1 MSKVS
6 DLNWVGEEMEDQ
18 CDSGSVSDRA
28 SASPKSLVKSS
39 GEKRHLVAEEK
50 HEVARKR
57 VKMRDLES
65 VLRRGGTNNH
75 SPKSVKDEGGK
86 VSSRCGEGLGTSQ
99 VTEEPVTSI
108 IDGSHE
114 DEFER
119 SISPVEGNC
128 KPVQLDLNTEICSA
142 NKLESDVNSKHTGE
156 TKETVE
162 GSLLRQH
169 ETSSDYHAYSKGL
182 DLNLNAEDLSSTV
195 NLNPFYPY
203 KNLDQLKPVDASECA
218 SSTGPLEEKDSLRL
232 WKEMKQNGFLSSSHG
247 GIPIPK
253 QRGRKSKND
262 VLKKKLELA
271 KKEQVDRFTKIAAPS
286 GLLNELNPGI
296 INHVRNRK
304 QVHSIIEALVRSG
317 RAENSHVANKHGG
330 HSKGEMKEIGYG
342 KGLGCSDNL
351 GVPQLSYSSENV
363 APSALLERK
372 QTTGFPM
379 LMMNKSSNFISENEE
394 EDRDLGMSGGLCKKN
409 FVSNANSSSQ
419 DDGLALR
426 LSSTTSKAS
435 EITFMSNEDSTAFSS
450 VTSLSVKAATVASQW
465 LELLH
470 QDIKGRLAALKR
482 SKKRV
487 QAVINTELPFLIRKE
502 FSSNQENNPY
512 LTNSPIA
519 DMHLSK
525 WSTLFGQMDK
535 ALCEEEQQLEIWLNQ
550 VKEMQLHCE
559 HGLQHV
565 QWNAP
570 HSSENLGAT
579 DIISRSNKPDTSER
593 ELAVRAAA
601 ASIYSTCNFLLA
613 KENVSCC

>member
-1 MSKVS
+1 
-6 DLNWVGEEMEDQ
+6 MEDQ
-18 CDSGSVSDRA
+18 CDSGSVFDRA

-39 GEKRHLVAEEK
+39 GEKRHLVTEEK

-65 VLRRGGTNNH
+65 VLRREGTNNH
-75 SPKSVKDEGGK
+75 PPKSLKDEGGK
-86 VSSRCGEGLGTSQ
+86 VSSQCGEGLGTSQ
-99 VTEEPVTSI
+99 VTEETVTSI
-108 IDGSHE
+108 IDGSQE
-114 DEFER
+114 DNSQR
-119 SISPVEGNC
+119 NILPVEGNC
-128 KPVQLDLNTEICSA
+128 KPVQLDLNTEICST
-142 NKLESDVNSKHTGE
+142 NKLDSDVNPEHTGE
-156 TKETVE
+156 TKETDE

-169 ETSSDYHAYSKGL
+169 ETSSGQHAYSKGL
-182 DLNLNAEDLSSTV
+182 DLNLNAEDLSSSV

-317 RAENSHVANKHGG
+317 RAENSHVGNKHGG
-330 HSKGEMKEIGYG
+330 HSKGETKEIGYG
-342 KGLGCSDNL
+342 KGLGCSDNS
-351 GVPQLSYSSENV
+351 GMHQLSYSSENV
-363 APSALLERK
+363 APSALFERK
-372 QTTGFPM
+372 QTTGFPTS
-379 LMMNKSSNFISENEE
+379 MMSKSSSFISEHEE
-394 EDRDLGMSGGLCKKN
+394 EDGDLSTVGGLYKKN
-409 FVSNANSSSQ
+409 FVSNPTSISQ

-426 LSSTTSKAS
+426 LSSTMSKAS
-435 EITFMSNEDSTAFSS
+435 EITWSMSNEDSTAFSS

-487 QAVINTELPFLIRKE
+487 QAVINTELPFLISKE

-512 LTNSPIA
+512 QIKSPIA

-535 ALCEEEQQLEIWLNQ
+535 ALTEEEQQLDIWLNQ

-570 HSSENLGAT
+570 HSAENPGAA

>member
-1 MSKVS
+1 
-6 DLNWVGEEMEDQ
+6 MEDQ
-18 CDSGSVSDRA
+18 CDSGSVSGRTL
-28 SASPKSLVKSS
+28 ASPKSHVKSS
-39 GEKRHLVAEEK
+39 GEKRHLVTEEK

-65 VLRRGGTNNH
+65 VLRREGTNNH
-75 SPKSVKDEGGK
+75 SPKSVKDKGGK
-86 VSSRCGEGLGTSQ
+86 VSSQCGEEGLGRSQ

-108 IDGSHE
+108 TNGSH
-114 DEFER
+114 DDKSER
-119 SISPVEGNC
+119 NSLPVEGNC

-142 NKLESDVNSKHTGE
+142 NKFESDVNPKHTGE
-156 TKETVE
+156 TKEADEV
-162 GSLLRQH
+162 SLFRQH
-169 ETSSDYHAYSKGL
+169 ETSSDHHAYSKGL
-182 DLNLNAEDLSSTV
+182 DLNLNAEDLSSSV
-195 NLNPFYPY
+195 NVNPFYPY

-218 SSTGPLEEKDSLRL
+218 SSTGPLEEKDSFRL
-232 WKEMKQNGFLSSSHG
+232 WNEMKQNGFLSSAHG

-317 RAENSHVANKHGG
+317 RAENGHVGSKQAG
-330 HSKGEMKEIGYG
+330 HSKGETKEIGNG
-342 KGLGCSDNL
+342 KALGCFDNS
-351 GVPQLSYSSENV
+351 GKHQLSYSSENV
-363 APSALLERK
+363 APSSLCERK

-379 LMMNKSSNFISENEE
+379 SMLNKYSSSISEHEVENG
-394 EDRDLGMSGGLCKKN
+394 DLGMAGGLCKKN
-409 FVSNANSSSQ
+409 LVSNPNSISQ

-426 LSSTTSKAS
+426 LSSITSKAS
-435 EITFMSNEDSTAFSS
+435 EITWSMSNEDSTTFGS

-487 QAVINTELPFLIRKE
+487 QAVINTELPFLISKE
-502 FSSNQENNPY
+502 FSSNQENNPH

-525 WSTLFGQMDK
+525 WSALFCQMDK
-535 ALCEEEQQLEIWLNQ
+535 ALSEEEQQLEIWLNQ
-550 VKEMQLHCE
+550 VKEMQSHCE

-565 QWNAP
+565 QWNVP
-570 HSSENLGAT
+570 YSSENLGAT
-579 DIISRSNKPDTSER
+579 DIISRSNKPDNSER